1 MSKALIIINIIHS
14 ILTMK
19 SKYYFSKMKRT
30 YPYYELYSHNFLFKP
45 KFKSQKDTEDLI
57 YSIEKLNFQNI
68 NFLNDKNNED
78 KSENLN
84 EHKNNTFDNLHF
96 SNYSYNIYLD
106 LKEKEKNIINKNI
119 IEYKKHNNNNN
130 KNKPTIE
137 KKLET
142 KNNNKEISN
151 NNKNE
156 SIINKDNKNNNIEP
170 YNNDNKKNINYNK
183 YINEE
188 LYPIVRNN
196 LNILIN
202 FYPKKV
208 KL

>member
-202 FYPKKV
+202 FYPKKI

>member
-137 KKLET
+137 KKIET

-202 FYPKKV
+202 FYPKKI

>member
-1 MSKALIIINIIHS
+1 MSKALIIINIIHT

-57 YSIEKLNFQNI
+57 YSFEKLNFQNI

-96 SNYSYNIYLD
+96 SNYSYNIYQD
-106 LKEKEKNIINKNI
+106 LSTIKE
-119 IEYKKHNNNNN
+119 
-130 KNKPTIE
+130 
-137 KKLET
+137 
-142 KNNNKEISN
+142 
-151 NNKNE
+151 
-156 SIINKDNKNNNIEP
+156 
-170 YNNDNKKNINYNK
+170 
-183 YINEE
+183 
-188 LYPIVRNN
+188 
-196 LNILIN
+196 
-202 FYPKKV
+202 
-208 KL
+208 

>member
-119 IEYKKHNNNNN
+119 IEYKKHNNNN

-137 KKLET
+137 KKIET

-183 YINEE
+183 YVNEE
-188 LYPIVRNN
+188 LYPLVRNN

-202 FYPKKV
+202 FYLKKIN
-208 KL
+208 L